1 MEYTPGTIYICIIIL
16 ITIIISTAYN
26 FLIVNRILYGTNSIY
41 INKYKDLSINEFL
54 TLIPLIV
61 LNILLGIFTNPLTTM
76 LTLPFTF

>member
-1 MEYTPGTIYICIIIL
+1 MEYIPGTIYISIIIL
-16 ITIIISTAYN
+16 LTIILSTGYN

-41 INKYKDLSINEFL
+41 IYKYKDLTINEIL

-61 LNILLGIFTNPLTTM
+61 LNIILGIFTNPLTTM